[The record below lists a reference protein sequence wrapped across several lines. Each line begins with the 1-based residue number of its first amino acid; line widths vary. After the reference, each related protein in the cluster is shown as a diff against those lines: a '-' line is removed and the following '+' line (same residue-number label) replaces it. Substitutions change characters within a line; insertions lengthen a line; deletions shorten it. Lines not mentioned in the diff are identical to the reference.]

1 MDQSEEARLDE
12 VLDVTTQI
20 GHIMLENGAE
30 IFRVEESMERISHHF
45 GIDNSHFFVLSN
57 GILTSGG
64 MNYSNMDFIPIK
76 GTQLE
81 KVVAAND
88 LSRGIVE
95 GRYTLAQARQQ
106 IERIKAM
113 PPKPN
118 LLQVLATAIGSSSFC
133 AIFGGDLLDCTASA
147 FAGMALWI
155 FILWTGTSR
164 LSKISSN
171 ILGSLIAGTC
181 CLIFQRLGFGHH
193 LANMIIGATIP
204 LFPGVSFTN
213 GIRDLANEDYI
224 AGSTRM
230 LDAMTI
236 FFSIAAGTALAF
248 ILDSKIEG
256 SMMILD
262 KMQVDSITALW
273 PIQIAAGF
281 LGTAA
286 FAIVFGAP
294 AREYAATGICGM
306 AGWIVYLLLM
316 RNTQATVFES
326 NLIASMA
333 ITFTSRLMAVRRKC
347 PVIVYQIC
355 GILPLVPGAGIFWTS
370 YYLVTQEFGKALT
383 NGVSALA
390 ITLAIVMGIIL
401 INAIP
406 GKFFKTVSRRD

>member
-64 MNYSNMDFIPIK
+64 MNYSNMDFIPFK

-95 GRYTLAQARQQ
+95 GRYTLSQARQQ
-106 IERIKAM
+106 IEAIKNM
-113 PPKPN
+113 PPKPSIH
-118 LLQVLATAIGSSSFC
+118 QVLATAVGSSSFC
-133 AIFGGDLLDCTASA
+133 AIFGGNIMDCTASA
-147 FAGMALWI
+147 VAGIILWI
-155 FILWTGTSR
+155 FILWASGRHIT
-164 LSKISSN
+164 KISSN
-171 ILGSLIAGTC
+171 ILGSLIAGSF
-181 CLIFQRLGFGHH
+181 CLIFQRIGFGDH

-236 FFSIAAGTALAF
+236 FISIAAGTALAF
-248 ILDSKIEG
+248 IIDSKIEG

-273 PIQIAAGF
+273 PIQIAVGF

-286 FAIVFGAP
+286 FAVVFGAP
-294 AREYAATGICGM
+294 TKEYISTGICGM
-306 AGWIVYLLLM
+306 AGWIVYLIIQ
-316 RNTQATVFES
+316 RNTQASPFEI
-326 NLIASMA
+326 NLLASMA
-333 ITFTSRLMAVRRKC
+333 ITFVSRIMAVNRKC

-370 YYLVTQEFGKALT
+370 YYLVTQDFGQALN
-383 NGVSALA
+383 NGVTALA
-390 ITLAIVMGIIL
+390 VTLAIVMGIIL

-406 GKFFKTVSRRD
+406 GRFFKKLSPRG

>member
-1 MDQSEEARLDE
+1 MNYNEDARMDEI
-12 VLDVTTQI
+12 LDVTTQI

-30 IFRVEESMERISHHF
+30 IFRVEESMERISHYY
-45 GIDNSHFFVLSN
+45 GIDDSHFFVLSN

-64 MNYSNMDFIPIK
+64 MNYSNMDFIPFK

-95 GRYTLAQARQQ
+95 GRFTLAQARKQ
-106 IERIKAM
+106 IEKIKAM
-113 PPKPN
+113 PPKSN
-118 LLQVLATAIGSSSFC
+118 LEQILATAIGSSSFC
-133 AIFGGDLLDCTASA
+133 AIFGGNILDCTASA
-147 FAGMALWI
+147 VAGMILWI
-155 FILWTGTSR
+155 IILWAGTR
-164 LSKISSN
+164 HMTRIASN
-171 ILGSLIAGTC
+171 ILGSLIAGSC
-181 CLIFQRLGFGHH
+181 CLVFQKLGFGDH

-236 FFSIAAGTALAF
+236 FICIAAGTALAF

-273 PIQIAAGF
+273 PIQVAVGF

-286 FAIVFGAP
+286 FAAVFGAP
-294 AREYAATGICGM
+294 TKEYVATGICGM
-306 AGWIVYLLLM
+306 AGWIVYLILV
-316 RNTQATVFES
+316 RHTQATVFET
-326 NLIASMA
+326 NLLGSLT
-333 ITFTSRLMAVRRKC
+333 ITFVSRFMAVRRKC

-355 GILPLVPGAGIFWTS
+355 GILPLVTGAGIFWTS
-370 YYLVTQEFGKALT
+370 YYLVTQDFGMALST
-383 NGVSALA
+383 GVTALA
-390 ITLAIVMGIIL
+390 VTLAIVMGIIL

-406 GKFFKTVSRRD
+406 GKFFKIVSPRD